1 MSNESGKPE
10 KPAAQESREL
20 PKPAAEASEKPEDA
34 PSKPKPKE
42 YTPEEIQAIAKKVE
56 EPVDNT
62 PPYNPQHKLSPE
74 FEGRSNYERGMLDMT
89 EELAARLQQ
98 LEQDPGASPQEIRD
112 AQEDLK
118 TLGYLYENFHLGM
131 NVFRTARGGRDKLRV

>member
-1 MSNESGKPE
+1 MTAPYCMSNEPGKLE
-10 KPAAQESREL
+10 KPD
-20 PKPAAEASEKPEDA
+20 AEASDKPEDA
-34 PSKPKPKE
+34 PSKPKPRE
-42 YTPEEIQAIAKKVE
+42 YTPEEIQAIAEKVE

-89 EELAARLQQ
+89 EELAERLQR
-98 LEQDPGASPQEIRD
+98 LEQDPDARPQDIRD